1 MRQALYRRYRPKTFD
16 EVFGQDHIIPI
27 LKNQIKT
34 NSVSHAYLFSGPRG
48 TGKTSTAKLFAA
60 ALNKGSDIDVIELD
74 AASNNRVED
83 IREIVDTAALAP
95 FGGAYKVYI
104 LDEAHML
111 SKNAANAL
119 LKTLEEPP
127 QHVIFILATTEP
139 DRIPKT
145 ILSRTLRFDFAKIT
159 PEVILERLKEVL
171 AREEISYTDTALL
184 YIAQKSNGGLRD
196 ALSLLDKALSYGEL
210 NEENVITA
218 LGAIDSAHQYQLLQA
233 LAHNDLTASIDLLH
247 AIESAGIEP
256 RIFIQDMIE
265 YLRDIILFKNGLPLL
280 SAHLE
285 EGAQLVS
292 DQLAAYLIEEF
303 SATMNLM
310 RSSAKPEIQMFASMV
325 TLCTMDFN
333 QIDVYR
339 NIPAKIKEA
348 LAGQKHEILQL
359 KEELF
364 ALRQEL
370 ASRPTYPQN
379 PVDKPDISVD
389 NSLKLANL
397 AQNTAPELST
407 SPASPAQ
414 TVAKIQALPQAAISD
429 EELAAIK
436 EIKAHFPELKQQLK
450 NLRRVHISSMM
461 ELAEA
466 KRFIGGNLFFVYEG
480 QNKGMCKAMIKTDPN
495 QYIDP
500 ILSKLMDRPIATHYI
515 TEDDLHG
522 IKEED
527 FDDLV
532 NKISQSFPDV
542 NLQIK
547 E

>member
-1 MRQALYRRYRPKTFD
+1 M
-16 EVFGQDHIIPI
+16 
-27 LKNQIKT
+27 
-34 NSVSHAYLFSGPRG
+34 
-48 TGKTSTAKLFAA
+48 
-60 ALNKGSDIDVIELD
+60 
-74 AASNNRVED
+74 
-83 IREIVDTAALAP
+83 
-95 FGGAYKVYI
+95 
-104 LDEAHML
+104 
-111 SKNAANAL
+111 
-119 LKTLEEPP
+119 
-127 QHVIFILATTEP
+127 
-139 DRIPKT
+139 
-145 ILSRTLRFDFAKIT
+145 
-159 PEVILERLKEVL
+159 
-171 AREEISYTDTALL
+171 
-184 YIAQKSNGGLRD
+184 RD

-389 NSLKLANL
+389 NSPKLANL

-414 TVAKIQALPQAAISD
+414 KSRPFPKRP
-429 EELAAIK
+429 LATRSW
-436 EIKAHFPELKQQLK
+436 PPS
-450 NLRRVHISSMM
+450 RRS
-461 ELAEA
+461 
-466 KRFIGGNLFFVYEG
+466 
-480 QNKGMCKAMIKTDPN
+480 
-495 QYIDP
+495 
-500 ILSKLMDRPIATHYI
+500 RPT
-515 TEDDLHG
+515 
-522 IKEED
+522 
-527 FDDLV
+527 
-532 NKISQSFPDV
+532 SQSS
-542 NLQIK
+542 NSS
-547 E
+547 

>member
-184 YIAQKSNGGLRD
+184 YIAQNSNGGLRD
-196 ALSLLDKALSYGEL
+196 ALSLLDKALQKSRL
-210 NEENVITA
+210 
-218 LGAIDSAHQYQLLQA
+218 QY
-233 LAHNDLTASIDLLH
+233 
-247 AIESAGIEP
+247 
-256 RIFIQDMIE
+256 
-265 YLRDIILFKNGLPLL
+265 
-280 SAHLE
+280 
-285 EGAQLVS
+285 
-292 DQLAAYLIEEF
+292 
-303 SATMNLM
+303 
-310 RSSAKPEIQMFASMV
+310 
-325 TLCTMDFN
+325 
-333 QIDVYR
+333 
-339 NIPAKIKEA
+339 
-348 LAGQKHEILQL
+348 
-359 KEELF
+359 
-364 ALRQEL
+364 
-370 ASRPTYPQN
+370 
-379 PVDKPDISVD
+379 
-389 NSLKLANL
+389 
-397 AQNTAPELST
+397 
-407 SPASPAQ
+407 
-414 TVAKIQALPQAAISD
+414 
-429 EELAAIK
+429 
-436 EIKAHFPELKQQLK
+436 
-450 NLRRVHISSMM
+450 
-461 ELAEA
+461 
-466 KRFIGGNLFFVYEG
+466 
-480 QNKGMCKAMIKTDPN
+480 
-495 QYIDP
+495 
-500 ILSKLMDRPIATHYI
+500 
-515 TEDDLHG
+515 
-522 IKEED
+522 
-527 FDDLV
+527 
-532 NKISQSFPDV
+532 
-542 NLQIK
+542 
-547 E
+547 